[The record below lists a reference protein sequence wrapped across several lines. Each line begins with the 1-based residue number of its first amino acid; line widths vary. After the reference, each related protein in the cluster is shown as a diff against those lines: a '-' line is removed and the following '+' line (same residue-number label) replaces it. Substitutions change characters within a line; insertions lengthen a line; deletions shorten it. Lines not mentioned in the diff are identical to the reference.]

1 MGRQT
6 RDKQVKDY
14 MGVRRSGVIWGWG
27 VRGSVGCA
35 VPREGAVGL
44 IRRSH

>member
-14 MGVRRSGVIWGWG
+14 MGIRRSGVIWGWG
-27 VRGSVGCA
+27 LGA
-35 VPREGAVGL
+35 LGAVL
-44 IRRSH
+44 YPERVQWVS